1 MAPEIIPI
9 ELKLANDTRNTEVT
23 PLACVEI
30 SDSLPNDCI
39 ATNSLESSFVAIT
52 EPDCTASFHGTP
64 DRKAKGAKTK
74 PIKVWKSQETAPCV
88 MTLKRPLTIPS
99 VSYTHL

>member
-64 DRKAKGAKTK
+64 DKRL
-74 PIKVWKSQETAPCV
+74 KVQRQSQ
-88 MTLKRPLTIPS
+88 LKFEIPRDS
-99 VSYTHL
+99 AMRYDT